1 MYLAVVHP
9 RLESRGRPFPRS
21 PGSRSRVNLRVL
33 RPLTRGP
40 KGQSSP
46 LRTPHSR
53 PGVQRIF
60 PTSRDQVPHGWPIVH
75 HSMATGFPIPRGC
88 CLPLFCRP
96 FFAALFCSQP
106 CCVPFFFATSRDLPS
121 PRVPSFSP
129 CLYPTAP
136 PATQWREPAGSPS
149 VWGPFCASFN
159 SQTSCELP
167 KLFPFDSF
175 LVKEGWPCPGHP
187 SINTTTL
194 QCNKKLKSPTCIPIQ
209 VSTII

>member
-33 RPLTRGP
+33 SPLTRGP
-40 KGQSSP
+40 KGQPSP

-88 CLPLFCRP
+88 CLPLSVAHFSLLCFVRNPAVSRFSLPHPVTCPVHASHRSACVYTPPRRQQPRGASPLDPHPFGDRFVLLSIPRP
-96 FFAALFCSQP
+96 AVNYRNVFPSTLF
-106 CCVPFFFATSRDLPS
+106 
-121 PRVPSFSP
+121 
-129 CLYPTAP
+129 
-136 PATQWREPAGSPS
+136 W
-149 VWGPFCASFN
+149 
-159 SQTSCELP
+159 
-167 KLFPFDSF
+167 
-175 LVKEGWPCPGHP
+175 
-187 SINTTTL
+187 
-194 QCNKKLKSPTCIPIQ
+194 
-209 VSTII
+209 